1 MKSRTLILTSF
12 IAVALIQ
19 LLVPA
24 KMIWDQ
30 EEVMRDGKVF
40 RFKTEP
46 IDPND
51 PFRGKYITLSFQEEN
66 TNIDVENESYW
77 MRGEQVFVT
86 VKGDNETFATI
97 TSVSKL
103 PPSETSDYLEAN
115 VGYVS
120 GNGENII
127 SIDFPFDRFYMEE
140 SKAPIAE
147 ETFRQTRSDSS
158 ITAYAVV
165 YIKDGESVLHDVQ
178 IDGISISR
186 FSDLQLEQ

>member
-66 TNIDVENESYW
+66 TNIDIENESNISEV
-77 MRGEQVFVT
+77 RGEI
-86 VKGDNETFATI
+86 N
-97 TSVSKL
+97 SWMS
-103 PPSETSDYLEAN
+103 S
-115 VGYVS
+115 
-120 GNGENII
+120 
-127 SIDFPFDRFYMEE
+127 FPLFKY
-140 SKAPIAE
+140 
-147 ETFRQTRSDSS
+147 
-158 ITAYAVV
+158 
-165 YIKDGESVLHDVQ
+165 
-178 IDGISISR
+178 
-186 FSDLQLEQ
+186 